1 MPKPDLEQ
9 VILPARHLELVFA
22 EFEEEDRLDIRNT
35 IIYNVYQE
43 EGYFLVA
50 QTGPPVLRSMVEAT
64 VEATFL
70 WQPTPADEPPRYA
83 FNTTIQDLVTKYVLS
98 KGDEVQAIRMSYPRY
113 LYERNIRFS
122 YRLKPIGQYAIT
134 LWVEGHKEPLP
145 IIDISQSGV
154 YFSYPK
160 LPDLLAVKPGDRF
173 YIILDFNGER
183 IIRPLVEVVRKFR
196 KAGASKIE
204 FMGVRFLEL
213 STKDRAFFAAT
224 IRKIERIVSRKS
236 SGLEL
241 RER

>member
-1 MPKPDLEQ
+1 MPKPDLGH
-9 VILPARHLELVFA
+9 VILPARHLGLISA
-22 EFEEEDRLDIRNT
+22 EFEEEGRLDIRGT
-35 IIYNVYQE
+35 IIYDVYPE

-50 QTGPPVLRSMVEAT
+50 QTRPPVLRSIVEAS
-64 VEATFL
+64 VEASFL
-70 WQPTPADEPPRYA
+70 SHPTPPDEPSRYA
-83 FNTTIQDLVTKYVLS
+83 FHTTIQDLITRYVLS
-98 KGDEVQAIRMSYPRY
+98 KGDEVQAIRLAYPRS

-154 YFSYPK
+154 YFSYPR

-196 KAGASKIE
+196 KAGSSRIE

-213 STKDRAFFAAT
+213 STKDRA
-224 IRKIERIVSRKS
+224 
-236 SGLEL
+236 LED
-241 RER
+241 RRSVVRF